1 MKKIFVNICSYRD
14 KLLAPTIQSLLDNE
28 SGRNTI
34 TYGIFEQTSLE
45 DSLVKKYPHLA
56 KHKQVRYK
64 RIDPE
69 YSDGVVWARAI
80 NAMQIYDEEFQYQVD
95 SHMLFDKGWDNYLIL
110 DYMQGCR
117 DFGHDK
123 IVLSAGTKNFD
134 LDEDRITKHIL
145 NDDISVKLG
154 YYQFNK
160 NMRLYAHGPWIP
172 SPDKLQPSIHICAGN
187 FFAPAKWVKEVG
199 YNTNIYF
206 EGEEQMLVLMSFLK
220 GYKVLTQ
227 RRVKC
232 YHYLRS
238 SNWESKQTINPV
250 ISQEKIR
257 MNQDRSEKE
266 LSNFLYSIDE
276 SVLRKYQE
284 EMGVDFINR
293 RLEERSISRHIK
305 PEMTPDWEI
314 PNKEENIKK

>member
-14 KLLAPTIQSLLDNE
+14 KLLAMTLQSLLDNE

-34 TYGIFEQTSLE
+34 TYGVFEQTKLE
-45 DSLVKKYPHLA
+45 DSLQTKYPHLA
-56 KHKQVRYK
+56 NHKQVRYK

-80 NAMQIYDEEFQYQVD
+80 NSKQIYDEEFQYQID
-95 SHMLFDKGWDNYLIL
+95 SHMLFDKAWDNYLML

-117 DFGHDK
+117 DVGHDRV
-123 IVLSAGTKNFD
+123 VLTAGTKNFD
-134 LDEDRITKHIL
+134 LDGDKITKHTL
-145 NDDISVKLG
+145 SDDISVKLG

-172 SPDKLQPSIHICAGN
+172 SPEKLQPSIHICAGN
-187 FFAPAKWVKEVG
+187 FFAPAKWTTEVG

-220 GYKVLTQ
+220 GYKIFAQ

-250 ISQEKIR
+250 ISQEKIS
-257 MNQDRSEKE
+257 MNQKRSEKE
-266 LSNFLYSIDE
+266 LSDFIYSIDE
-276 SVLRKYQE
+276 EDLKRFRE
-284 EMGVDFINR
+284 ETGVDLINR
-293 RLEERSISRHIK
+293 KLEERAISRHIK
-305 PEMTPDWEI
+305 SEMTPDWEI
-314 PNKEENIKK
+314 PDKK